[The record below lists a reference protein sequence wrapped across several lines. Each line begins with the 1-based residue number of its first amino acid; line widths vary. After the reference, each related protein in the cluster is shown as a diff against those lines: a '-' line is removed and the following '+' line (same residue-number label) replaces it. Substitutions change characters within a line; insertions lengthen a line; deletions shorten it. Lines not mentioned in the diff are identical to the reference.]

1 MSWSIYTDTP
11 RLFSAA
17 EIFKLEESS
26 ALFFNNKFMSS
37 PIFGNQDIYMTT
49 FDATDQDV
57 LVADMKTTIKA
68 EISVL
73 YAGTKKGDFAS
84 SITDLVNNNEAA
96 KLLKSLS
103 RNGHFGPSSSSSSVK
118 FENIESMVI
127 ATTTDSNVLFISLL
141 ALVGVLV
148 LTSFV
153 ILISSIRCCRRTQ
166 GNEQMQGIKLS
177 NTMETAA
184 NNSPGNSPGKL
195 GARRNI
201 VVDCDES
208 AYAIT
213 PLKRGG
219 ARETPLG
226 SDSSASGM
234 VSPTDSTAS
243 RNPLGIMRLTTLNK
257 ISAGPSE
264 ASNNLSMYQIPLHNA
279 SDDEECAI
287 ERSF

>member
-127 ATTTDSNVLFISLL
+127 ATSTDSNVLFISLL

-166 GNEQMQGIKLS
+166 GNAQM
-177 NTMETAA
+177 
-184 NNSPGNSPGKL
+184 
-195 GARRNI
+195 
-201 VVDCDES
+201 
-208 AYAIT
+208 
-213 PLKRGG
+213 
-219 ARETPLG
+219 
-226 SDSSASGM
+226 
-234 VSPTDSTAS
+234 
-243 RNPLGIMRLTTLNK
+243 
-257 ISAGPSE
+257 
-264 ASNNLSMYQIPLHNA
+264 
-279 SDDEECAI
+279 
-287 ERSF
+287 